1 MGENERMRE
10 VRRESRG
17 ENIDD
22 NEKRDMG
29 RRRIVAT
36 RTNKRIERKNE
47 AKRKKRRDEKR
58 KEK

>member
-1 MGENERMRE
+1 MRE